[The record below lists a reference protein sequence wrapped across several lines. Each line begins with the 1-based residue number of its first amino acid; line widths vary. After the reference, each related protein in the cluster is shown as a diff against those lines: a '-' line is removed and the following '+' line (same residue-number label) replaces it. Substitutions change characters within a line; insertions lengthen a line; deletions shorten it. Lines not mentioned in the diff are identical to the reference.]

1 MHRGSETEGA
11 QTGAELEI
19 GAEKEPKAGG
29 NTQNKCKQAET
40 PDRDKRT
47 SKQQRGA
54 NTPPNRAGEKKS
66 RSSTSWYRCPQ
77 P

>member
-11 QTGAELEI
+11 QTGAELDI

-47 SKQQRGA
+47 SKQQ
-54 NTPPNRAGEKKS
+54 
-66 RSSTSWYRCPQ
+66 
-77 P
+77 